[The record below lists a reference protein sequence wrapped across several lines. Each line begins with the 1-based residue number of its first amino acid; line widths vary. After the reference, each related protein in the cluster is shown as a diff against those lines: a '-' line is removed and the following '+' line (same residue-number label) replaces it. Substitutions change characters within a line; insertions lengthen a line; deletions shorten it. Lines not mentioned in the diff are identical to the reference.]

1 MDTLVNTCEFVSQI
15 YCAKGKNKT
24 KQSKK
29 QNLIGEPNFEEESSW
44 QREKPWSS
52 HRSKPVRG
60 SVREGLY
67 DTHLFKLVST

>member
-29 QNLIGEPNFEEESSW
+29 QNLIGEPNFEEGSSLAE
-44 QREKPWSS
+44 REALS
-52 HRSKPVRG
+52 RSKPVRG